1 MMSENAIEVLRTE
14 DGSATLYI
22 DALKETYHSKHGAL
36 SESLHVYIRNGLDL
50 ISKEKDTI
58 CILEVGFGTGLN
70 ALLTLQHRKPNTTI
84 YYFTLE
90 PYPLEPSLI
99 ESYYSVFHDKPDALD
114 LLPTLLEEDNTQLRK
129 ITEGFYFK
137 MIAKKLQDIN
147 QSDIE
152 IPNIESGVDLIYYDA
167 FAPSKQAEMWD
178 FETLSIASELMNNNA
193 LLTTYCAQGQ
203 FKRNLKALGLQLEAP
218 KGAHGK
224 REMTLAY
231 KRIIKN

>member
-1 MMSENAIEVLRTE
+1 MSENAIEVLSTD
-14 DGSATLYI
+14 DGSATLYM

-50 ISKEKDTI
+50 IAIEKDSI

-70 ALLTLQHRKPNTTI
+70 ALLTLQYRRPNTTI

-90 PYPLEPSLI
+90 PFPLESSLI
-99 ESYYSVFHDKPDALD
+99 ESYYSAFKDKPQSLNFLPALLD
-114 LLPTLLEEDNTQLRK
+114 KENTQLRK
-129 ITEGFYFK
+129 ITDGFYFK
-137 MIAKKLQDIN
+137 MIPKKLQDLN
-147 QSDIE
+147 HTDIE
-152 IPNIESGVDLIYYDA
+152 IPDIEHGVDLIYYDA

-178 FETLSIASELMNNNA
+178 IETLSIAAELMHDNA

-203 FKRNLKALGLQLEAP
+203 FKRNLKSMGLELEAP

-224 REMTLAY
+224 REMTVAY